1 MILCHYDYQGE
12 KWLIT
17 VICTFGL
24 FSVLSRRV
32 SRTVL
37 HQIHNGHSSK
47 IYSNVFN
54 WLKNDDSNNNNND
67 NSNRP
72 SLSKTYVILYL
83 KIQGKMFEMQQ
94 FFIRQLRSVFNLFSQ
109 PFFL

>member
-1 MILCHYDYQGE
+1 MILCHYYYQGE

-17 VICTFGL
+17 VICMFGL

-37 HQIHNGHSSK
+37 QQIHSGHSSK
-47 IYSNVFN
+47 IHSNVFN
-54 WLKNDDSNNNNND
+54 WLKNDYSNNNNNN
-67 NSNRP
+67 NSRP
-72 SLSKTYVILYL
+72 SLSRTYVILYL

-94 FFIRQLRSVFNLFSQ
+94 VFIRQL
-109 PFFL
+109 